1 MISLRSD
8 KGTLIALACT
18 AAVVLF
24 LVWVGLHW
32 ILGVILFVAFALL
45 ILLKEG
51 AAPAPVSPVG
61 FGPGPVPP
69 DDHSMISST
78 FAGRGLNGMRAWL
91 FLSLWAALVSSH
103 SNSSVRTSS
112 GSAAV

>member
-18 AAVVLF
+18 ATVVLF

-69 DDHSMISST
+69 DE
-78 FAGRGLNGMRAWL
+78 AERREAERKLAEL
-91 FLSLWAALVSSH
+91 KLKPPA
-103 SNSSVRTSS
+103 
-112 GSAAV
+112 

>member
-8 KGTLIALACT
+8 KSTLIAIACT
-18 AAVVLF
+18 AAVALF

-61 FGPGPVPP
+61 FGPGPAPP
-69 DDHSMISST
+69 DE
-78 FAGRGLNGMRAWL
+78 AERREAEKRLAEL
-91 FLSLWAALVSSH
+91 KLKPPA
-103 SNSSVRTSS
+103 
-112 GSAAV
+112 

>member
-8 KGTLIALACT
+8 KGNLIALACT

-32 ILGVILFVAFALL
+32 ILGVILFVAFALI
-45 ILLKEG
+45 ILLQEG

-61 FGPGPVPP
+61 FGPDPVPP
-69 DDHSMISST
+69 DEVERRE
-78 FAGRGLNGMRAWL
+78 AERRLAEL
-91 FLSLWAALVSSH
+91 KLKPPA
-103 SNSSVRTSS
+103 
-112 GSAAV
+112 

>member
-32 ILGVILFVAFALL
+32 ILGVILFVALALL

-51 AAPAPVSPVG
+51 EGLAPVSPAD
-61 FGPGPVPP
+61 FGPGPVQP
-69 DDHSMISST
+69 DEVERQE
-78 FAGRGLNGMRAWL
+78 AERR
-91 FLSLWAALVSSH
+91 LVELKQKPD
-103 SNSSVRTSS
+103 
-112 GSAAV
+112 